1 MASVTLTI
9 KDETAGG
16 KTTNEIKVSFA
27 SELTTVK
34 EIITA
39 RVIEEV
45 DAYNNRMPEYFKG
58 LVQPS
63 DAELTLNGFKLKER
77 RKVDAEKQCLLALE
91 AFKKNSYFVLIDNI
105 QSESL
110 EQMVVINNNTLVSFI
125 KLTPLV
131 GG

>member
-1 MASVTLTI
+1 MSSITLHI

-16 KTTNEIKVSFA
+16 KVLNELALSFK
-27 SELTTVK
+27 SELVTVK
-34 EIITA
+34 EIIRA
-39 RVIEEV
+39 RVYAEV
-45 DAYNNRMPEYFKG
+45 ELYNNKMPEYFKG

-63 DAELTLNGFKLKER
+63 DAEVSLNGYKLKEK
-77 RKVDAEKQCLLALE
+77 RKVDAEKQFLTALD
-91 AFKKNSYFVLIDNI
+91 AFQKNGYFVLIDNI

-110 EQMVVINNNTLVSFI
+110 DQMAVINDDTAVSFV

>member
-9 KDETAGG
+9 KDETAAG
-16 KTTNEIKVSFA
+16 KTTNEIVVSFA

-39 RVIEEV
+39 RVTAEV
-45 DAYNNRMPEYFKG
+45 EAYNNKMPEYFKG
-58 LVQPS
+58 LIEPS
-63 DAELTLNGFKLKER
+63 EAERTLNGYKLKEK
-77 RKVDAEKQCLLALE
+77 RKVDAEKQCLIALD
-91 AFKKNSYFVLIDNI
+91 AFLKNGFFILIDNI
-105 QSESL
+105 QSETL
-110 EQMVVINNNTLVSFI
+110 EQMVVINNDTNISFI

>member
-16 KTTNEIKVSFA
+16 KTTNEIHVSFA

-39 RVIEEV
+39 RVIAEV
-45 DAYNNRMPEYFKG
+45 EIYNNRMPEYFKG

-63 DAELTLNGFKLKER
+63 DAELTLNGFKLKEK

-91 AFKKNSYFVLIDNI
+91 AFNKNSYFVLIDNI

-110 EQMVVINNNTLVSFI
+110 EQMVVINNNTNVSFI